1 MLSPKHLSA
10 IGLVLLALIF
20 AGANLWLA
28 AARSTIPLA
37 LDTTVLRKETRHEKH
52 PPKDDVCLL
61 HTSSQGTLHV
71 DQEVFDAVT
80 PGERLHKAAWSR
92 QLLRGDQPMALEYSA
107 DFRGML
113 FVMPI
118 FVLVVVTVSAIP
130 LWLGRTSLQTQAKQ
144 T

>member
-1 MLSPKHLSA
+1 MLSPKLLSA
-10 IGLVLLALIF
+10 IGLVLLALVL
-20 AGANLWLA
+20 AGANLWFA
-28 AARSTIPLA
+28 AARSTIPLS

-61 HTSSQGTLHV
+61 HTSSQGVLHV
-71 DQEVFDAVT
+71 DREVFDAVSS
-80 PGERLHKAAWSR
+80 GEHLQKAVWSR
-92 QLLRGDQPMALEYSA
+92 QLLRNDLPMALEYSA

-118 FVLVVVTVSAIP
+118 FVLVVVAVSAIP
-130 LWLGRTSLQTQAKQ
+130 LWLGRTSLQTQANQ